1 MALFAYTARDV
12 SGNRISGRLE
22 ASSEQAVL
30 VELESRG
37 LAPISL
43 GVSAEG
49 PTDGRRIGTRALA
62 RFYRQL
68 ADLLGAGVPMLRA
81 LRLLSGMRSNR
92 KLGEVVNKI
101 ADSVEDG
108 DRLAD
113 SLMRFKRTFPAIQVA
128 VIRAGERAGF
138 LEAALHRL
146 GNFLDQ
152 RAEMR
157 SKIIGNLIYP
167 IVLLVVGFGIVVAA
181 LVFFV
186 PRFEEFYADIQLPF
200 STRILMGA
208 SNLILSW
215 WPLLL
220 IACAL
225 LGGLIVSLWRNRNMR
240 QRWERMCM
248 RIPVVG
254 PLIGAIAC
262 ARFCRILGT
271 MLENGI
277 PMIEA
282 MEIARGAAGSMLLED
297 ALQAATEAVEGG
309 DSLAPPLEASGM
321 IEADVL
327 EMISVGESA
336 NKLPEVLVNVA
347 GTLETR
353 VDRQLSLAVRL
364 MEPLLLLILA
374 GVVLFIFMALIL
386 PMLRLS
392 SSL

>member
-1 MALFAYTARDV
+1 
-12 SGNRISGRLE
+12 
-22 ASSEQAVL
+22 
-30 VELESRG
+30 
-37 LAPISL
+37 
-43 GVSAEG
+43 
-49 PTDGRRIGTRALA
+49 
-62 RFYRQL
+62 
-68 ADLLGAGVPMLRA
+68 
-81 LRLLSGMRSNR
+81 
-92 KLGEVVNKI
+92 
-101 ADSVEDG
+101 
-108 DRLAD
+108 
-113 SLMRFKRTFPAIQVA
+113 
-128 VIRAGERAGF
+128 
-138 LEAALHRL
+138 
-146 GNFLDQ
+146 
-152 RAEMR
+152 
-157 SKIIGNLIYP
+157 
-167 IVLLVVGFGIVVAA
+167 
-181 LVFFV
+181 
-186 PRFEEFYADIQLPF
+186 
-200 STRILMGA
+200 
-208 SNLILSW
+208 
-215 WPLLL
+215 
-220 IACAL
+220 
-225 LGGLIVSLWRNRNMR
+225 
-240 QRWERMCM
+240 M